1 MLTRRQALLSTLFGT
16 GYVGLRALATGLPAA
31 FLLNPRRALAA
42 NPTPACGAQ
51 SKAQYF
57 VFNTCGSGDPI
68 NANVPGMYDDPM
80 ITHSADPSMVPT
92 KLTLRGQ
99 SYTAAAPWASL
110 PQPVLDR
117 TSFWH
122 MMTNTPVHPKEPDV
136 LKLMGG
142 TYGGEMLPSIL
153 AKHMAP
159 CLGTIQ
165 SQPIT
170 IGATS
175 PAEGLSFNGAALP
188 IIPALALKATLTNPA
203 GPLTTLQPLRDQ
215 TLNQLYDLY
224 KNTATPAQKAYI
236 DSLVSSQTQVRN
248 INQSLLD
255 ALTSIKD
262 NTADSQVLAAVTLIQ
277 MKVTPVIS
285 VHIPF
290 GGDNHR
296 DIALAAETAQ
306 TVAGVAT
313 IGSLMSQLA
322 TAQLTDQVTFTTLNV
337 FGRTLGPSNT
347 DGRQHNQN
355 HQVSVTIGKPFLGG
369 VVGAVGPVDKDFGA
383 LAVDSKTGKGGA
395 GGDVPVLET
404 LPSFGRTLLTAVGV
418 DAAIIDTEL
427 IGGKAIASALA

>member
-1 MLTRRQALLSTLFGT
+1 MFSRRHALMSTLFGA
-16 GYVGLRALATGLPAA
+16 GAIGLRALATGLPVS
-31 FLLNPRRALAA
+31 FLMNPRKALAD
-42 NPTPACGAQ
+42 TPAPCANT
-51 SKAQYF
+51 KAQF
-57 VFNTCGSGDPI
+57 MIFCTSGSGDPI
-68 NANVPGMYDDPM
+68 NANVPGTYDDPK
-80 ITHSADPSMVPT
+80 ITHSADPLMAPT
-92 KLTLRGQ
+92 SLTIRGQ
-99 SYTAAAPWASL
+99 NYTAAAPWASL
-110 PQPVLDR
+110 PQAVLDR

-203 GPLTTLQPLRDQ
+203 GPLTNLQPLRDQ
-215 TLNQLYDLY
+215 TLNKLYDLY
-224 KNTATPAQKAYI
+224 KNTATPAQKMYI

-262 NTADSQVLAAVTLIQ
+262 NTANSQVLAAVTLIQ

-296 DIALAAETAQ
+296 DIGLAAETTQ
-306 TVAGVAT
+306 TVTGVAT

-322 TAQLTDQVTFTTLNV
+322 SAGLADQVTFTTLNV
-337 FGRTLGPSNT
+337 FGRTLGPGNT

-369 VVGAVGPVDKDFGA
+369 VVGAVGPVDKDYGA
-383 LAVDSKTGKGGA
+383 LAIDSKTGKGVA
-395 GGDVPVLET
+395 GGDVPALET

-418 DAAIIDTEL
+418 DMAVIDTEF
-427 IGGKAIASALA
+427 IGGTVIAGSLA